1 MHHVTSTH
9 ASARPSTTGRP
20 PAPALTRRR
29 STAAPGAVLAAALTL
44 LLTGCGGDSG
54 GHSSAHGK
62 ETSSSATHGMD
73 GMSDKAMGDP
83 SATPAYKMS
92 GVTVVEGTFTVLDT
106 RPPGMDDVKGT
117 AWLAQG
123 SKGTTVTV
131 SLTGLKPGG
140 VYMAHLHAQ
149 RCSDDNG
156 GSHFQFDKGGATVP
170 PNEIH
175 LMFTADKSGMGM
187 TTVTNSRKT
196 GKEAVAI
203 VVHPNEAQDNR
214 IACADFDF

>member
-1 MHHVTSTH
+1 MHHVTSVHPSPTDCP
-9 ASARPSTTGRP
+9 SAPQLGRRTGRFVLG
-20 PAPALTRRR
+20 ALLATTL
-29 STAAPGAVLAAALTL
+29 TA
-44 LLTGCGGDSG
+44 LLTGCGGDSAD
-54 GHSSAHGK
+54 HASAHGGASA
-62 ETSSSATHGMD
+62 SSSTNGMQ

-83 SATPAYKMS
+83 SATPAYKLL
-92 GVTVVEGTFTVLDT
+92 GAKAVKGTFKMLDT
-106 RPPGMDDVKGT
+106 RPPGMNDVNGS

-123 SKGTTVTV
+123 AKGTTVTV
-131 SLTGLKPGG
+131 SLTGLKPGH

-149 RCSDDNG
+149 HCSDDNG
-156 GSHFQFDKGGATVP
+156 GSHFQFDKGGATMP

-187 TTVTNSRKT
+187 TTVTNSRRT
-196 GKEAVAI
+196 GKDAVAI